1 MDRTALSL
9 CLPFVGRNVFLLQEQ
24 ERGSNALVQVWE
36 VQESQERSVRVS
48 EFLLALQR
56 APALCVA
63 PISGKGYHHLLST
76 WHTFCQPESQAQLF
90 MNNAN

>member
-1 MDRTALSL
+1 MDHTALSL
-9 CLPFVGRNVFLLQEQ
+9 CLPFVERNVSLSWGQCSHASVGGARVTGEM
-24 ERGSNALVQVWE
+24 R
-36 VQESQERSVRVS
+36 ESES

-63 PISGKGYHHLLST
+63 RISGSGYHHLLST
-76 WHTFCQPESQAQLF
+76 WHTFCQPDSQAQLF